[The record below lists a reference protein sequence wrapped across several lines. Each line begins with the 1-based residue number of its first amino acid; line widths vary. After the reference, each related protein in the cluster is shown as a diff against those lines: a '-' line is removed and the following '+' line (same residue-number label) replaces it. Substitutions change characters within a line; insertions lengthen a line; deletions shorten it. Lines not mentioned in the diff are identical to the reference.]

1 MFIII
6 QYTMFANN
14 INGIINNNINNIEFN
29 NNYGNFSNSNTNI
42 NNINNNNAQNNL
54 YLHKKNIG
62 YGNDQVF
69 F

>member
-6 QYTMFANN
+6 QYTMFVNN
-14 INGIINNNINNIEFN
+14 INGIINNINTIEFN

-62 YGNDQVF
+62 SGNDQVF